1 MQSFRLPSTRI
12 SCFPWTIFKRC
23 FLPKEAKPWGRRSE
37 RNKEEYGI
45 FFGEILSKCTY
56 KIVLFLQKILT
67 LREKENT
74 ISYRSNK
81 PFLEKENEDE

>member
-1 MQSFRLPSTRI
+1 MQSF
-12 SCFPWTIFKRC
+12 
-23 FLPKEAKPWGRRSE
+23 RRSE

-45 FFGEILSKCTY
+45 FFGEILSKRTY

-81 PFLEKENEDE
+81 PFLAKENEDE

>member
-1 MQSFRLPSTRI
+1 M
-12 SCFPWTIFKRC
+12 
-23 FLPKEAKPWGRRSE
+23 
-37 RNKEEYGI
+37 NKEEYGI
-45 FFGEILSKCTY
+45 FFGEILSKYTY

-81 PFLEKENEDE
+81 PFLAKENEDE